1 MKLIML
7 GAPGAG
13 KGTQAEIIC
22 AKLNIPSIS
31 TGNILRAAVK
41 DGTEMGL
48 KAKSFMD
55 AGALV
60 PDEVIIGILKE
71 RRSAQYAVNA
81 LNALMRIGEEAE
93 DLRQKIGFAL
103 SEFAGIS
110 QNPLTIC
117 CFGSSRPLNI
127 LNRMRILICARL
139 DKWGIHHYV
148 ETVLNGGKLTQ
159 VERNMWRRLCR

>member
-1 MKLIML
+1 MNWRNSGIPETPRSEPHRQEYGAIAAYLL
-7 GAPGAG
+7 GWMGD
-13 KGTQAEIIC
+13 AESVD
-22 AKLNIPSIS
+22 L
-31 TGNILRAAVK
+31 L
-41 DGTEMGL
+41 
-48 KAKSFMD
+48 
-55 AGALV
+55 
-60 PDEVIIGILKE
+60 IGILKE

-81 LNALMRIGEEAE
+81 LNALMRIGEETE

-103 SEFAGIS
+103 SEFAGIP